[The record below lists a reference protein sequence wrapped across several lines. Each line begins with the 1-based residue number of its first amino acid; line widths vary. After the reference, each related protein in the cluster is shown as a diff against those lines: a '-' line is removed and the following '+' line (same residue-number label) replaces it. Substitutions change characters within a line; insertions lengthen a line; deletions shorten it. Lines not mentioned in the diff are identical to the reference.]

1 MFTQYFGQYLLNKKY
16 LTLEQLHDG
25 LEYQKETRLKLGVLA
40 VNAGYITAN
49 EADKINEQQKKLDR
63 RFGELAVDMGYLK
76 EKQVEELLS
85 SQKFGHLLLGQA
97 VVDKEYMTLQ
107 EFEKAIN
114 EYKKDYSISDKAF
127 EAIQK
132 DDVDQLINSFIKFEG
147 SKNEKILKEYL
158 SLMTRNLIRFIDS
171 ETVISEVV
179 KVEEYQCKFTA
190 RQDITGGISLS
201 TFIDADE
208 NSFIKFA
215 SKYADEKL
223 NSVDEMAQDSVGEF
237 LNLQNGIFLVN
248 MSNAGVESEMI
259 SQEVYSNM
267 KINCVY
273 KVSVDLSFGKI
284 NILIKDSNGSDKE

>member
-40 VNAGYITAN
+40 VNAGYMSAD
-49 EADKINEQQKKLDR
+49 EADKINEAQKKLDK

-76 EKQVEELLS
+76 EEQVEELLS

-97 VVDKEYMTLQ
+97 LVDKEYMTLQ

-114 EYKKDYSISDKAF
+114 EYKKDYSISDKEF

-132 DDVDQLINSFIKFEG
+132 DDVDELVNTFIKFEG
-147 SKNEKILKEYL
+147 SKNEKVLKDYL
-158 SLMTRNLIRFIDS
+158 ALFTRNLIRFIDTEAIIS
-171 ETVISEVV
+171 DVI
-179 KVEEYQCKFTA
+179 KLEEYECKWTA
-190 RQDITGGISLS
+190 KQDIKGEINLS
-201 TFIDADE
+201 TFIEAEE

-215 SKYADEKL
+215 SKYAEEEL
-223 NSVDEMAQDSVGEF
+223 NSVDEMAEASVGEF

-248 MSNAGVESEMI
+248 ISNAGVDLEMTP
-259 SQEVYSNM
+259 QEVYSN
-267 KINCVY
+267 IRVHNVY

-284 NILIKDSNGSDKE
+284 NILIKE